1 MSGILEKLKGGDL
14 RSIGRADEVV
24 HDILE
29 NPALFGE
36 VFEGMLSAEPIIRMR
51 AADALE
57 KVSSKHPEYLQPF
70 KTRLIDEVSGVKQ
83 QEVRWHVAQMFSY
96 LDINKS
102 ERDKIVEILLS
113 YLNNE
118 RSRIVKV
125 FSIQTLADLA
135 HRDEAIKPMVAGSL
149 KEVIK
154 SGSPAIVSR
163 AKKLLTMLKSNQ

>member
-1 MSGILEKLKGGDL
+1 
-14 RSIGRADEVV
+14 
-24 HDILE
+24 
-29 NPALFGE
+29 
-36 VFEGMLSAEPIIRMR
+36 
-51 AADALE
+51 
-57 KVSSKHPEYLQPF
+57 
-70 KTRLIDEVSGVKQ
+70 
-83 QEVRWHVAQMFSY
+83 MFSY

-135 HRDEAIKPMVAGSL
+135 HRDEAIKPMVVGSL

-154 SGSPAIVSR
+154 SDSPTIVSR
-163 AKKLLTMLKSNQ
+163 AKKLLTMLKSNR